1 MQQKHKESFAGVDRT
16 VSAKPTTRL
25 SVTPPVTGAN

>member
-16 VSAKPTTRL
+16 VPANPTTRP